1 MWRKLGRGI
10 TFIFAAVGFFTV
22 IVIATPVTEYLARPL
37 RLGPELRKA
46 EAIVVLGGG
55 AFRDD
60 VPSLSSLARAVYG
73 YTLYHAGYAPRLL
86 LSSGRVQP
94 ESGWEALAM
103 KRLLEGIGAL
113 PTVLETED
121 HSTRTHSNATETARI
136 LLPQGVKRI
145 LLVSHPSHMWRA
157 ERTFE
162 KVGFTVYPAPI
173 PWDRWSEDW
182 TELSVERVVLLY
194 RVLYEY
200 GALLLY
206 WWRGW
211 L

>member
-10 TFIFAAVGFFTV
+10 TFIFAAVGLLSV
-22 IVIATPVTEYLARPL
+22 IVVTTPVAEYLARPL
-37 RLGPELRKA
+37 RLEPELRPA

-103 KRLLEGIGAL
+103 KRLLESIGAP

-121 HSTRTHSNATETARI
+121 HSTRTYSNATETARI

-157 ERTFE
+157 KLTFE
-162 KVGFTVYPAPI
+162 KAGFTVYPAPI
-173 PWDRWSEDW
+173 PWDRLHEKWG
-182 TELSVERVVLLY
+182 RVHMGRMVLLY
-194 RVLYEY
+194 QVFYEY
-200 GALLLY
+200 GGIGLY